1 MSLAWMF
8 DYAVNGYSLKLEDF
22 YQQFLQSTYAKR
34 FEYGESSV
42 IAGMSG
48 VELAYRVMLE
58 NDPDT
63 VMIKPVFSIERSKE
77 YWLGFYLAYYQWCRN
92 LPFAQITERIG
103 IGDIQ
108 SMYRKYHEM
117 DVTQFVDALDEMRSE
132 ARMRQMSRLKEYRR
146 LLQMSQSELAEQS
159 GVPLRTIQQYE
170 QGQKN
175 INRARAEYVIAL
187 SKVLYCRP
195 EDLLE
200 EEIIK
205 SYKEL

>member
-1 MSLAWMF
+1 
-8 DYAVNGYSLKLEDF
+8 
-22 YQQFLQSTYAKR
+22 
-34 FEYGESSV
+34 
-42 IAGMSG
+42 
-48 VELAYRVMLE
+48 
-58 NDPDT
+58 
-63 VMIKPVFSIERSKE
+63 MIKPVFSIERSKE
-77 YWLGFYLAYYQWCRN
+77 YWLGFYLAYYQWYRN
-92 LPFAQITERIG
+92 LPFAQITERVG

-117 DVTQFVDALDEMRSE
+117 DITQFVDALDEMRSE

-175 INRARAEYVIAL
+175 INHARAEYVIAL

-200 EEIIK
+200 E
-205 SYKEL
+205 L